1 MNRHHAIAMFAAS
14 MLTAGCGQPIDSE
27 TAATATAP
35 APGHQSNVTLSVSD
49 PFWAELPPDGGVL
62 IPSDPAGGGLDDSL
76 DDNSAASQQLKT
88 IRQLRAAPISE
99 DQPQAGETQ
108 RKRNLRIV
116 QLATEVLRLSM
127 GQPQQAAQFDAGIRQ
142 LLEARYQLAL
152 HGTDQDVEQLYADV
166 QALNDRD
173 PNSAHAAD
181 GIYYL
186 AKFAHTNARLL
197 GRNDSMWFENFSR
210 WAREFADRFPQ
221 QSDRA
226 ASLLFG
232 AGRSCEMHSVVMA
245 TETDARRLRTEA
257 QLCYALLVKSF
268 GGTTQGQEATAV
280 LRRMALPG
288 KRLSQFA
295 GPTLD
300 GGYVNADDLV
310 AKVTVIYFWDSENAE
325 FVEKLLPLLQQAAA
339 VVDARLRF
347 IGVPLDDD
355 ESRLRSFVKANR
367 VPGQQIFFA
376 EAAQRSWNSP
386 LVRFWGIS
394 RSPSVWL
401 VEPSGIVRVV
411 DVGGPQ
417 LVEKMR
423 PLFQ

>member
-1 MNRHHAIAMFAAS
+1 MNGYHFIALLAAPI
-14 MLTAGCGQPIDSE
+14 LAAGCGQQMDAE
-27 TAATATAP
+27 TAAIP
-35 APGHQSNVTLSVSD
+35 PVTMSVSE
-49 PFWAELPPDGGVL
+49 PFSDDLPPDGGNL
-62 IPSDPAGGGLDDSL
+62 LSGDLADD
-76 DDNSAASQQLKT
+76 DSAASESLKT
-88 IRQLRAAPISE
+88 IRQLRAAPVSG
-99 DQPQAGETQ
+99 DQQEARQTQ

-116 QLATEVLRLSM
+116 QLATEVLRQTM
-127 GQPQQAAQFDAGIRQ
+127 GQTDQAAQFDAGIKQ
-142 LLEARYQLAL
+142 LLEARFQLAL
-152 HGTDQDVEQLYADV
+152 NGTDQDVQQLYADV

-173 PNSAHAAD
+173 PKSAHAAD

-186 AKFAHTNARLL
+186 AKFAHTNARLQ
-197 GRNDSMWFENFSR
+197 GRSDSMWFENFSR

-232 AGRSCEMHSVVMA
+232 AGRSCEMHSVIMESEA
-245 TETDARRLRTEA
+245 EASRLRTEA
-257 QLCYALLVKSF
+257 KLCYTALVNGF
-268 GGTTQGQEATAV
+268 GATTQGQEAAAV

-300 GGYVNADDLV
+300 GGYVNAEDLV
-310 AKVTVIYFWDSENAE
+310 DKVTVIYFWDSGNAE
-325 FVEKLLPLLQQAAA
+325 FVDKLLPLLKQAAA
-339 VVDARLRF
+339 VADNRLRF
-347 IGVPLDDD
+347 IGVPLDED
-355 ESRLRSFVKANR
+355 ESQLRSFVNANQ
-367 VPGQQIFFA
+367 VPGEQIFLL
-376 EAAQRSWNSP
+376 EASKRSWNSP

-401 VEPSGIVRVV
+401 VERDGIVQVV

>member
-1 MNRHHAIAMFAAS
+1 MNRYHVIAMTLAS
-14 MLTAGCGQPIDSE
+14 ILLVGCGQKVDSE
-27 TAATATAP
+27 TTTATD
-35 APGHQSNVTLSVSD
+35 APGYQSSVTMSVSD
-49 PFWAELPPDGGVL
+49 PFSSELPPDGGVL
-62 IPSDPAGGGLDDSL
+62 AVEALADSD
-76 DDNSAASQQLKT
+76 SAASRQLKI
-88 IRQLRAAPISE
+88 IRQLRAAPVSE
-99 DQPQAGETQ
+99 EQQLASETR
-108 RKRNLRIV
+108 RKRNLHIV
-116 QLATEVLRLSM
+116 QLATDVLRLTI
-127 GQPQQAAQFDAGIRQ
+127 GQPAQSAEFDAGIKQ

-152 HGTDQDVEQLYADV
+152 SGTSQDVDQLYTDV

-173 PNSAHAAD
+173 PNSLHAAD

-186 AKFAHTNARLL
+186 AKFAHTKARLQ
-197 GRNDSMWFENFSR
+197 GRSDSMWFQNFSR

-232 AGRSCEMHSVVMA
+232 AGRSCEMHSVVMEA
-245 TETDARRLRTEA
+245 ESDAARLRAESR
-257 QLCYALLVKSF
+257 LCYTALVDGF
-268 GGTTQGQEATAV
+268 GSTTQGQEAVAV

-288 KRLSQFA
+288 QRLSQFA

-300 GGYVNADDLV
+300 GGYINAADLV
-310 AKVTVIYFWDSENAE
+310 DKVTVIYFWDSENAE
-325 FVEKLLPLLQQAAA
+325 FLEKLLPLLQQAAA
-339 VVDARLRF
+339 VSNDRLRF

-355 ESRLRSFVKANR
+355 GERLRSFVKTNR
-367 VPGQQIFFA
+367 VPGQQVFQP
-376 EAAQRSWNSP
+376 ELSKRSWNSP

-401 VEPSGIVRVV
+401 VERDGIVKVV